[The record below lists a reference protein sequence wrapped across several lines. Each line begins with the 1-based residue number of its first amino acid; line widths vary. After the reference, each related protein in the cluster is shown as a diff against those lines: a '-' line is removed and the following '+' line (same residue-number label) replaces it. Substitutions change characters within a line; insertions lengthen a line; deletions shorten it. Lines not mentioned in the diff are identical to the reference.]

1 MSTTPAVP
9 IATQLHPI
17 SAYLKAHE
25 RLVLA
30 GIAVVLLWFAV
41 GHVESIIAKHDDAN
55 LLQAKI
61 TAQSQAEKTEAL
73 AAQATAQAE
82 QYKELAAKVQQQ
94 NSALV
99 TANTQLATALA
110 QQQHTDSTL
119 PPSELANRWS
129 TLVPQA
135 KPTVTA
141 TGIAVDTPS
150 AIATVQA
157 LEQVPVLSAQLGNER
172 TQLEST
178 QKLLGLSQNETV
190 TLGNEVSS
198 LNLQLKDNQTVC
210 NQQIAVVKAEARRSK
225 RRWFVI
231 GYVAGFLS
239 RQYIKTATGL

>member
-30 GIAVVLLWFAV
+30 GIAAVLLWFAV

>member
-1 MSTTPAVP
+1 MSTPVITP

-30 GIAVVLLWFAV
+30 GIAAVLLWFAV

-157 LEQVPVLSAQLGNER
+157 LEQVPVLTAQVANQSKE
-172 TQLEST
+172 
-178 QKLLGLSQNETV
+178 LSNAQALV
-190 TLGNEVSS
+190 TAEGDQVKTLNTEVGS
-198 LNLQLKDNQTVC
+198 LNLQLADNQKVC
-210 NQQIAVVKAEARRSK
+210 DARVKVVTDAARKSK
-225 RRWFVI
+225 RRWLYAGMVLGFI
-231 GYVAGFLS
+231 GRQLIKSETGF
-239 RQYIKTATGL
+239 